1 MDPALF
7 MRRHWQRKPLRV
19 PGAFASLEWP
29 ITRAQLFAWAG
40 RDDVESRVVQ
50 REGPRWEVR
59 HGPLARKALPP
70 VSRPGWT
77 LLVQGVDLHHAAAR
91 TLLERFRFLPDARLD
106 DVMVSWASDGGGVG
120 PHLDS
125 YDVFLVQVQGR
136 RRWRIGPV
144 AQPRLKPGQPLKIL
158 DGFVPEEEQVHEP
171 GDLLYLPPGWGHDG
185 IAEGECMTASVGFR
199 APARD
204 ELAAELLARL
214 GEAIEEP
221 GGGLYQDAGARPTTA
236 PAQVP
241 ASLQRYAAAAAKR
254 MLAEPQALDRALGEY
269 LTEPKPRVWFGS
281 CAGATLR
288 RGVTVAP
295 ASRMMYDMHHVY
307 LNGESWRAA
316 GPDAELM
323 RRLADHRRLD
333 RAACASASRAARR
346 LLLEWLRQGWLVD
359 GSQP

>member
-7 MRRHWQRKPLRV
+7 MRRHWQRRPLRV
-19 PGAFASLEWP
+19 AGAFAGLDWP

-50 REGPRWEVR
+50 RHGPRWEVR

-77 LLVQGVDLHHAAAR
+77 LLVQGVDLQHPAAR
-91 TLLERFRFLPDARLD
+91 ALLERFRFLPDARLD

-144 AQPRLKPGQPLKIL
+144 AQPRLKPGLPLKIL
-158 DGFVPEEEQVHEP
+158 DGFVPEEEQVCEP

-185 IAEGECMTASVGFR
+185 IAEGDCMTASVGFR

-214 GEAIEEP
+214 GDAIEER
-221 GGGLYQDAGARPTTA
+221 GGGLYEDAGARPTTA
-236 PAQVP
+236 PAWVP
-241 ASLQRYAAAAAKR
+241 ESLQRYAAAAVR
-254 MLAEPQALDRALGEY
+254 RLVAEPQALNRALGEY
-269 LTEPKPRVWFGS
+269 LTEPKPRVWFES
-281 CAGATLR
+281 RPAATLR
-288 RGVTVAP
+288 RGVTVTP
-295 ASRMMYDMHHVY
+295 ASRMMYDMDHVY
-307 LNGESWRAA
+307 LNGESWRAS
-316 GPDAELM
+316 GRDAELM
-323 RRLADHRRLD
+323 RRLADRRVLD
-333 RAACASASRAARR
+333 RAECASASRAARG
-346 LLLEWLRQGWLVD
+346 LLLEWLRQGWLID